1 MTGVAIEQMLE
12 PWCVELRQV
21 KAHPRFLFVHPSIAA
36 SAAVSLGG
44 LLGLERRRTSWMRAE
59 SAGDPGLSASRQ
71 TRAQPLGTR
80 TPCMAWYARIRLRR
94 WPKRRRCS
102 SWTRATFSTR
112 ACARAG
118 LGWAGLGASTP
129 DRRAKSP
136 TVRSACLPFMSR
148 TKGCAPIACQACLP
162 KDWTNTPEREATAS
176 CTQQHPFRDQAADR
190 SRDDR
195 GALTAAVPFAQV
207 AADTIH
213 GAAELI

>member
-21 KAHPRFLFVHPSIAA
+21 KAHPRFLFAHPSIAA

-118 LGWAGLGASTP
+118 LGWAGRQYTGSAGKITNCQIGVFAVYVSDKGL
-129 DRRAKSP
+129 RAHRLSS
-136 TVRSACLPFMSR
+136 VSAQGL
-148 TKGCAPIACQACLP
+148 
-162 KDWTNTPEREATAS
+162 D
-176 CTQQHPFRDQAADR
+176 
-190 SRDDR
+190 
-195 GALTAAVPFAQV
+195 
-207 AADTIH
+207 
-213 GAAELI
+213 